1 MFFNSEFEIFDRL
14 VVMDLRRFITLKTV
28 VEEGSFLRASQ
39 KLCCTQSTVTFHI
52 QQLEREFSLQLFEK
66 IGRRMCLTTEGK
78 KLMPHIHE
86 LTRVMELIREAARQD
101 AEPGGE
107 LRVATGE
114 TLLAYKMPQ
123 VLQRFKLRAPNV
135 KLSLQSLNCYVIRD
149 ALLND
154 EVDLGVFYRV
164 GNDDALTMQQLGEQ
178 SLALV
183 ASPLL
188 QDADFTQPDQHIPCS
203 FIINEPQCVF
213 RQLFESTL
221 RQRRITL
228 ENTIELWSIES
239 IKQCVAANLGI
250 SFLPRFA
257 VERELSTGQLKE
269 LPFGAPSLSIM
280 ALCAHHAG
288 KAVSPAMQI
297 FMQCMEACFTVE
309 DKKCRVNEPG
319 IIITL
324 RWIAPAS
331 SYRLA
336 CGACR
341 YFLYRGDVSSRA
353 ASLFLSLFSS
363 RRVSPALFSTVCRST
378 FR

>member
-1 MFFNSEFEIFDRL
+1 
-14 VVMDLRRFITLKTV
+14 
-28 VEEGSFLRASQ
+28 
-39 KLCCTQSTVTFHI
+39 
-52 QQLEREFSLQLFEK
+52 EK

-309 DKKCRVNEPG
+309 DKKMPG
-319 IIITL
+319 
-324 RWIAPAS
+324 
-331 SYRLA
+331 
-336 CGACR
+336 
-341 YFLYRGDVSSRA
+341 
-353 ASLFLSLFSS
+353 
-363 RRVSPALFSTVCRST
+363 
-378 FR
+378 